1 MSIKIFIATHK
12 NYEMPDDDIYIPL
25 EVGASL
31 RKDLGLKGVRDNTGL
46 NISEKNPNYCELT
59 GYFWI
64 WKNIKD
70 ADVVALFTIEDI
82 SRETL
87 KFKESLPI
95 SWTLKRLR
103 IAYEIIKSSCP

>member
-1 MSIKIFIATHK
+1 MSIKIFIAAHK
-12 NYEMPDDDIYIPL
+12 NYEMPEDDIYIPL

-64 WKNIKD
+64 WKISRMLMLL
-70 ADVVALFTIEDI
+70 ALFTIEDI

-87 KFKESLPI
+87 KFKESLQI

-103 IAYEIIKSSCP
+103 NTYEKIKLSCL